1 MNFKNFYERL
11 SDIHFD
17 KLDLNVRNQRRINV
31 KKYFDI
37 PTKDKQKKLMIDT
50 IISSSNIEL
59 EKLYKEVNYNIKY
72 CPSKSLIPEFKE
84 EKKLIVEEMQ
94 NRNIKKFTFSDSLL
108 IWIKN
113 YAIRRPIS
121 RNLKN

>member
-1 MNFKNFYERL
+1 M
-11 SDIHFD
+11 
-17 KLDLNVRNQRRINV
+17 